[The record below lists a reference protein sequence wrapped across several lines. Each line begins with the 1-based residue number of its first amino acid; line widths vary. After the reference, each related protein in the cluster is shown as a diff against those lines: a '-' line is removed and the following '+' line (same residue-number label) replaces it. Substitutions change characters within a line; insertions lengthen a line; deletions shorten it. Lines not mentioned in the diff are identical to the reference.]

1 MLKNA
6 KLWQF
11 SWSQACEKLSNKR
24 VGIKCHEKKRHFFTQ
39 QYEDYIFLLNIKSVL
54 AGYIFTSLL
63 IHHQQVK
70 FLPNISPSSLVPT
83 SSILRPILVS
93 YLFTPVQLIFSP
105 PTHYCPLIFSA
116 TWRLVLT
123 SYIFTPVLTLYANSF
138 VVLFFTCLGPE
149 KLQQFSVFWHFF

>member
-105 PTHYCPLIFSA
+105 PPPSLLST
-116 TWRLVLT
+116 
-123 SYIFTPVLTLYANSF
+123 YIFRHLAPSTDILYFYPSTDTLCQ
-138 VVLFFTCLGPE
+138 LFCCIIFHMPRTR
-149 KLQQFSVFWHFF
+149 KIATI